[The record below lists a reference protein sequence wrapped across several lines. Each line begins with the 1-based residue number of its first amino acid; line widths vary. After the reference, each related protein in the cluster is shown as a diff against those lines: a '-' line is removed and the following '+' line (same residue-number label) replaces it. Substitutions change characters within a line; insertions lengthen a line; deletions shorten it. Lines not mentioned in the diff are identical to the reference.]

1 MNSSFKEILLG
12 DICIPKQWKTL
23 DKTQLLKNGYPV
35 YGANGK
41 IGYYSTFN
49 HQDEVIAI
57 TCRGA
62 TCGNIT
68 LTEPYSYVTG
78 NSMCLEE
85 LSNEIDIRFLYYYLL
100 QKGLK
105 KLVSGSAQPQI
116 TRFPLQQISI
126 HLPPLPE
133 QKKIAEILSVIDKTI
148 NATIAEKNYIE
159 LIRKSIIKQL
169 TIGINF
175 KGIRKNSGTEYGM
188 IPAHWNCEPITECCK
203 LENNKRKPINADD
216 RKQMRGQY
224 PYHGATKI
232 QDYISEYSFE
242 GDYTL
247 IGEDGDHF
255 SKYDSWEMAQYASGR
270 FNVSNHAHVI
280 GSTSKCSSKW
290 LYYSMLHRDLT
301 LYLTRQGATR
311 FKLSKAS
318 LGEVPVLFPPM
329 DEQLKMI
336 KILDKISNLIN
347 ALEKK
352 VTKLSIL
359 KKGISYELLSGRKRV
374 NV

>member
-1 MNSSFKEILLG
+1 MEYQK
-12 DICIPKQWKTL
+12 
-23 DKTQLLKNGYPV
+23 
-35 YGANGK
+35 
-41 IGYYSTFN
+41 
-49 HQDEVIAI
+49 
-57 TCRGA
+57 
-62 TCGNIT
+62 
-68 LTEPYSYVTG
+68 
-78 NSMCLEE
+78 
-85 LSNEIDIRFLYYYLL
+85 LS
-100 QKGLK
+100 
-105 KLVSGSAQPQI
+105 
-116 TRFPLQQISI
+116 
-126 HLPPLPE
+126 
-133 QKKIAEILSVIDKTI
+133 
-148 NATIAEKNYIE
+148 
-159 LIRKSIIKQL
+159 
-169 TIGINF
+169 
-175 KGIRKNSGTEYGM
+175 
-188 IPAHWNCEPITECCK
+188 
-203 LENNKRKPINADD
+203 
-216 RKQMRGQY
+216 
-224 PYHGATKI
+224 
-232 QDYISEYSFE
+232 SEYSFE

-336 KILDKISNLIN
+336 KILDKFSNLIN